1 MKVIVL
7 KGRGS
12 VGKTATMKK
21 VIEKLAA
28 APDAKGPHYRKSPY
42 KVNPKCP
49 NKETEKYDRFCSF
62 SYQEKHVIVATGGD
76 NPESIREV
84 LNICATR
91 ENEGE
96 KPVDVLLI
104 PCRTKGDTLAVINEL
119 PDKII
124 LDKLVV
130 SGGTRAETWY
140 EPVNE
145 IDAERLLKTLKDLIS
160 DHS

>member
-7 KGRGS
+7 KGRGHI
-12 VGKTATMKK
+12 GKTVTMKK
-21 VIEKLAA
+21 VIEKLAIA
-28 APDAKGPHYRKSPY
+28 TDEKEPLYLDSPY
-42 KVNPKCP
+42 KVNSRYP
-49 NKETEKYDRFCSF
+49 NNENKKYDCLRSF
-62 SYQEKHVIVATGGD
+62 GYQGKQVIVATGGD
-76 NPESIREV
+76 NVNSVKEV
-84 LNICATR
+84 VNICATR

-145 IDAERLLKTLKDLIS
+145 IDAERLLQTLKDLIS